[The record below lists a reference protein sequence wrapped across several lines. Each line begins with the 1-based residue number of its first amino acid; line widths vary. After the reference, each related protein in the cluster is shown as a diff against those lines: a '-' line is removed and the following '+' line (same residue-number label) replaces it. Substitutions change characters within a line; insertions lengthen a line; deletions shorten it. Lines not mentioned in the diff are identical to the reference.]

1 MDQTSCKLHADFAAT
16 SYELRE
22 LRKFICICM
31 LTSVN
36 LWRTKLS
43 NLNPTLYGLR
53 TSPSQTTFELTLLC
67 ACVNSRN
74 FAPEVRYCIQDYFEK
89 RRNIIQYV
97 SSAYSPEER
106 CSSGK
111 RYKLL
116 RMYAVYKVATSTV
129 NCNFVSLQLL
139 TCSCITNFLRK
150 D

>member
-1 MDQTSCKLHADFAAT
+1 MLTWGSFGWKKVDQTSCKLHADFAAT

-89 RRNIIQYV
+89 RRNIIQDV
-97 SSAYSPEER
+97 SSANSPCR
-106 CSSGK
+106 RK
-111 RYKLL
+111 MQFRQ
-116 RMYAVYKVATSTV
+116 KVQAATYV
-129 NCNFVSLQLL
+129 C
-139 TCSCITNFLRK
+139 CI
-150 D
+150 